1 MGIYSIISPIQTSY
15 DSPNIKT
22 AVKNFIK
29 NNSVER
35 YCNIIILGDGAKYN
49 AEVDYLNSLKKNN
62 VKIKIKKDPS
72 YVMYPSDSP
81 IKPLYQANYDTS
93 SPDIVG
99 NILPIG
105 GPNILPIGGPNILPI
120 GGPNILPISGPSLG
134 LPNIVPLD
142 GPNRLALTGPSFSMP
157 NIIRN
162 IRNSSYYEPLLSNI
176 SNSNFYDLL
185 KKLS

>member
-1 MGIYSIISPIQTSY
+1 MGIYSIISPIQMSY

-105 GPNILPIGGPNILPI
+105 GPNILPI
-120 GGPNILPISGPSLG
+120 SGPSRG
-134 LPNIVPLD
+134 LPNIVPIG
-142 GPNRLALTGPSFSMP
+142 GPNRLPLSGPSFGTMPNRLPLSGPSFGMP

-162 IRNSSYYEPLLSNI
+162 IRDSSYYEPLLSNI